1 MHRSNERLG
10 GFSRPEVVC
19 HALDNHKGAVMAQAA
34 SISLSKFTETVQAA
48 VNVLGAS
55 TATAFEGTI
64 YGHGRHLII
73 GIPVVPEVLI
83 EK

>member
-1 MHRSNERLG
+1 
-10 GFSRPEVVC
+10 
-19 HALDNHKGAVMAQAA
+19 MAQAA